1 MYICYTFIH
10 FIIYMAL
17 TYNTSDNLKLLR
29 FVIFKMAIKLFP
41 FCKDMDDLIQMFA
54 SRKTHTH
61 ASAHTLAL
69 SLTHTQTHTLKRQQI
84 WYLLPCQAATGL

>member
-54 SRKTHTH
+54 SRKHTYTHTH
-61 ASAHTLAL
+61 THSL
-69 SLTHTQTHTLKRQQI
+69 SRSHTQTHTLKRQQI
-84 WYLLPCQAATGL
+84 WYPLP